1 MVATFRGDSECGK
14 LICSSIKKLFIR
26 TYDTVGD
33 ILCFFY
39 HCNIYSLN
47 TRAYL
52 QTFKDMIH
60 TMAILNP
67 ASRVY
72 SDISMH
78 RYVYETVS
86 VEYGI
91 S

>member
-1 MVATFRGDSECGK
+1 
-14 LICSSIKKLFIR
+14 
-26 TYDTVGD
+26 
-33 ILCFFY
+33 
-39 HCNIYSLN
+39 
-47 TRAYL
+47 
-52 QTFKDMIH
+52 
-60 TMAILNP
+60 MAILNP